1 MTFFNGLVNLIN
13 VAGIITIG
21 IAVSTIFVGVFIYNP
36 KRESRDSD
44 SESNSDSEDEID
56 YEYMYMDEYE
66 ILERKPISDS
76 VRSSYIN
83 NFIDEKS
90 PRGTVMLS
98 YDNNETA
105 FIYYS
110 NSKDI
115 PYKYLE
121 TISRKFIVDND
132 CKELYVDYRDE
143 LIDGINRYN
152 ENIKKKQ
159 KLNNDTDNEDNNV
172 KAKKSVFAKFKEYN
186 KTERNVNTKKEYVL
200 TENANRY
207 IYKGTLLD
215 YENYVNDKDNRNN
228 IVNNEYENIDF
239 KTFKQLH
246 GKDKQS

>member
-143 LIDGINRYN
+143 LIHLHLSDP
-152 ENIKKKQ
+152 
-159 KLNNDTDNEDNNV
+159 D
-172 KAKKSVFAKFKEYN
+172 
-186 KTERNVNTKKEYVL
+186 
-200 TENANRY
+200 
-207 IYKGTLLD
+207 
-215 YENYVNDKDNRNN
+215 
-228 IVNNEYENIDF
+228 IV
-239 KTFKQLH
+239 
-246 GKDKQS
+246 